1 MYIGVDGCRGGWV
14 VAVVDAPGMETRFA
28 LVECL
33 DDVLRVAR
41 IGRATIVIDV
51 PIGLPDAGPRLCD
64 VEARSLLG
72 RRLGASVFPAP
83 CRVALRGVNDYDRAS
98 RLNHRASG
106 RRLSK
111 QSFHLLSRIAHVDGI
126 LGPALQR
133 AVREGHPEL
142 IFRLL
147 AGRDLAHGKKT
158 PDGQQERQLLLE
170 AAGLRLD
177 PHAARLRLGASQA
190 GLDDILDAAACAYAA
205 WRVAEGRA
213 FALPAATEQRD
224 ARGLRMEIVA

>member
-14 VAVVDAPGMETRFA
+14 VAVVDVPGAPTRFA
-28 LVECL
+28 LVEHL
-33 DDVLRVAR
+33 DDVLRVAK

-51 PIGLPDAGPRLCD
+51 PIGLPDNGPRRCD
-64 VEARSLLG
+64 LEARSLIG
-72 RRLGASVFPAP
+72 RRLAASVFPAP
-83 CRVALRGVNDYDRAS
+83 CRAALRGVDDYDRAS

-111 QSFHLLSRIAHVDGI
+111 QSFHLLTRIAHVDGM
-126 LGPALQR
+126 LGPGLQR
-133 AVREGHPEL
+133 RVREGHPEL

-147 AGRDLAHGKKT
+147 ARKALAYGKKT
-158 PDGQQERQLLLE
+158 AEGQQERLSLLE
-170 AAGLRLD
+170 AAGMRLD
-177 PHAARLRLGASQA
+177 PCEARVRLGPSQT
-190 GLDDILDAAACAYAA
+190 GLDDILDAAACAFAA

-213 FALPAATEQRD
+213 LALPMATEERD

>member
-1 MYIGVDGCRGGWV
+1 VYIGVDGSRGGWV
-14 VAVVDAPGMETRFA
+14 VAVVDAPGADTRFA

-41 IGRATIVIDV
+41 LGRATVVIDV

-64 VEARSLLG
+64 LEARSLIG
-72 RRLGASVFPAP
+72 RQLAASVFPAP
-83 CRVALRGVNDYDRAS
+83 CRVALGGVDDYDRAC

-106 RRLSK
+106 RRLSR
-111 QSFHLLSRIAHVDGI
+111 QSFHLLTRIAHVDGI
-126 LGPALQR
+126 LAPPLQR
-133 AVREGHPEL
+133 RVREGHPEL

-147 AGRDLAHGKKT
+147 AHRALVHRKKT
-158 PDGQQERQLLLE
+158 AEGQRERQALLE

-177 PHAARLRLGASQA
+177 PPAARLRLGPSQA
-190 GLDDILDAAACAYAA
+190 GIDDILDAAACAYAA

-213 FALPAATEQRD
+213 LALPLATEQRD

>member
-14 VAVVDAPGMETRFA
+14 VAVVDAPGAETRFA
-28 LVECL
+28 LVESL
-33 DDVLRVAR
+33 DDVLHVAR

-64 VEARSLLG
+64 VEARSLIG
-72 RRLGASVFPAP
+72 RPLASSVFPAP
-83 CRVALRGVNDYDRAS
+83 CRVALRGRHDYDRAS
-98 RLNHRASG
+98 RLNERASG

-111 QSFHLLSRIAHVDGI
+111 QSFNLLSRIAHVDGM
-126 LGPALQR
+126 LAPALQR
-133 AVREGHPEL
+133 HVREGHPEV

-147 AGRDLAHGKKT
+147 AGRALAHGKKT
-158 PDGQQERQLLLE
+158 PEGQRERLALLQ

-177 PHAARLRLGASQA
+177 PHAARHRLGPSQA
-190 GLDDILDAAACAYAA
+190 GFDDILDAAACACAA

-213 FALPAATEQRD
+213 LALPTSARQRD
-224 ARGLRMEIVA
+224 RRGLRMEIVA